1 MIHVRCSL
9 CDSFLSMFQLST
21 LCPTCYKT
29 RTIVKAYSADKI
41 LKTLQQHFL
50 IEDLPPLITISDEP
64 SFSEET
70 PKVDEPVIE
79 ADDRKDYQLPK
90 TRAYKKTLDEIKRI
104 KGIQ

>member
-41 LKTLQQHFL
+41 LKTLQEHFL
-50 IEDLPPLITISDEP
+50 IEDLPPLIPIKEA
-64 SFSEET
+64 
-70 PKVDEPVIE
+70 PKVDEPVLE
-79 ADDRKDYQLPK
+79 SDDQKDYSLPK
-90 TRAYKKTLDEIKRI
+90 TRAHKKTLEEIKRI

>member
-41 LKTLQQHFL
+41 LKTLQTHFL

-64 SFSEET
+64 SEKEET
-70 PKVDEPVIE
+70 HKVDEPVIE
-79 ADDRKDYQLPK
+79 ADDSKDYQLPK
-90 TRAYKKTLDEIKRI
+90 TRAHKKTLDEIKRI
-104 KGIQ
+104 KGLQ

>member
-41 LKTLQQHFL
+41 LKTLQEHFL
-50 IEDLPPLITISDEP
+50 IEDLPPLIPIK
-64 SFSEET
+64 EET
-70 PKVDEPVIE
+70 PKVDEPVLA
-79 ADDRKDYQLPK
+79 ADDQKDYTLPK
-90 TRAYKKTLDEIKRI
+90 TRANKKTLDEIKRI
-104 KGIQ
+104 KGNQ

>member
-41 LKTLQQHFL
+41 LKTLQEHFL
-50 IEDLPPLITISDEP
+50 IEDLPPLIPIK
-64 SFSEET
+64 EET
-70 PKVDEPVIE
+70 PKVDEPVLA
-79 ADDRKDYQLPK
+79 ADDQKDYTLPK
-90 TRAYKKTLDEIKRI
+90 TRANKKTLDEIKRI

>member
-41 LKTLQQHFL
+41 LKTLQEHFL
-50 IEDLPPLITISDEP
+50 IEDLPPLIPIK
-64 SFSEET
+64 EET
-70 PKVDEPVIE
+70 PKVNETVLE
-79 ADDRKDYQLPK
+79 ADDIKDYALPK
-90 TRAYKKTLDEIKRI
+90 TRAHKKTLEEIKRI

>member
-41 LKTLQQHFL
+41 LKTLQEHFL
-50 IEDLPPLITISDEP
+50 IEDLPPLIPIK
-64 SFSEET
+64 EET
-70 PKVDEPVIE
+70 PKVDEPVLQS
-79 ADDRKDYQLPK
+79 DDNKDYTLPK
-90 TRAYKKTLDEIKRI
+90 TRANKKTLEEIKRI

>member
-41 LKTLQQHFL
+41 LKTLQEHFL
-50 IEDLPPLITISDEP
+50 IEDLPPLIPIK
-64 SFSEET
+64 EET
-70 PKVDEPVIE
+70 PKVDEPVLE
-79 ADDRKDYQLPK
+79 SDDNKDYTLPK
-90 TRAYKKTLDEIKRI
+90 TRANKKTLEEIKRI

>member
-41 LKTLQQHFL
+41 LKTLQEHFL
-50 IEDLPPLITISDEP
+50 IEDLPSLLPIK
-64 SFSEET
+64 EE
-70 PKVDEPVIE
+70 PKVDEPVLE
-79 ADDRKDYQLPK
+79 ADDQKDYIVPK
-90 TRAYKKTLDEIKRI
+90 TRAHKKTLEEIKRI

>member
-41 LKTLQQHFL
+41 LKTLQEHFL
-50 IEDLPPLITISDEP
+50 IEDLPPLIPIKED
-64 SFSEET
+64 
-70 PKVDEPVIE
+70 PKVDEPVLE
-79 ADDRKDYQLPK
+79 SDDQKDYSLPK
-90 TRAYKKTLDEIKRI
+90 TRATKKTLEEIKRI

>member
-41 LKTLQQHFL
+41 LKTLQEHFL
-50 IEDLPPLITISDEP
+50 IEDLPPLIPIK
-64 SFSEET
+64 EET
-70 PKVDEPVIE
+70 PKVDEPVLQS
-79 ADDRKDYQLPK
+79 DDNKDYTLPK
-90 TRAYKKTLDEIKRI
+90 TRSK
-104 KGIQ
+104 

>member
-41 LKTLQQHFL
+41 LKTLQEHFL
-50 IEDLPPLITISDEP
+50 IEDLPPLIPIKED
-64 SFSEET
+64 
-70 PKVDEPVIE
+70 PKVDEPVLD
-79 ADDRKDYQLPK
+79 ADDQKDYTLPK
-90 TRAYKKTLDEIKRI
+90 TRAHKKTLEEIKRI

>member
-29 RTIVKAYSADKI
+29 RTIVKAYTADKI
-41 LKTLQQHFL
+41 LKTLQTHFL

-64 SFSEET
+64 SEKEET

-79 ADDRKDYQLPK
+79 ADDRKDYNLPK

>member
-41 LKTLQQHFL
+41 LKTLQEHFL
-50 IEDLPPLITISDEP
+50 IEDLPPLIPIK
-64 SFSEET
+64 EET
-70 PKVDEPVIE
+70 PKVDEPVLA
-79 ADDRKDYQLPK
+79 ADDQKDYTLPK
-90 TRAYKKTLDEIKRI
+90 TRANKKTLEEIKRI

>member
-41 LKTLQQHFL
+41 LKTLQEHFL
-50 IEDLPPLITISDEP
+50 IEDLPQLIPIKED
-64 SFSEET
+64 
-70 PKVDEPVIE
+70 PKVDEPVLE
-79 ADDRKDYQLPK
+79 SDDQKDYTLPK
-90 TRAYKKTLDEIKRI
+90 TRAHKKTLEEIKRI

>member
-41 LKTLQQHFL
+41 LKTLQEHFL
-50 IEDLPPLITISDEP
+50 IEDLPPLIPIK
-64 SFSEET
+64 EET
-70 PKVDEPVIE
+70 PKVDETVLT
-79 ADDRKDYQLPK
+79 ADDQKDYTLPK
-90 TRAYKKTLDEIKRI
+90 TRAHKKTLDEIKRI

>member
-41 LKTLQQHFL
+41 LKTLQEHFL
-50 IEDLPPLITISDEP
+50 IEDLPPLIPIK
-64 SFSEET
+64 EET
-70 PKVDEPVIE
+70 PKVDEPVLE
-79 ADDRKDYQLPK
+79 ADDIKDYTLPK
-90 TRAYKKTLDEIKRI
+90 TRANKKTLEEIKRI

>member
-41 LKTLQQHFL
+41 LKTLQEHFL
-50 IEDLPPLITISDEP
+50 IEDLPPLIPIKED
-64 SFSEET
+64 
-70 PKVDEPVIE
+70 PKVDEPVLE
-79 ADDRKDYQLPK
+79 SDDQKDYTLPK
-90 TRAYKKTLDEIKRI
+90 TRAHKKTLEEIKRI

>member
-1 MIHVRCSL
+1 MIHVRCSV
-9 CDSFLSMFQLST
+9 CDEFLSMFQLST
-21 LCPTCYKT
+21 LCPTCYKV
-29 RTIVKAYSADKI
+29 RTIVKAYTADKI
-41 LKTLQQHFL
+41 LKTLQTHFL
-50 IEDLPPLITISDEP
+50 IDDLPPLVSISDNP
-64 SFSEET
+64 SEKEET